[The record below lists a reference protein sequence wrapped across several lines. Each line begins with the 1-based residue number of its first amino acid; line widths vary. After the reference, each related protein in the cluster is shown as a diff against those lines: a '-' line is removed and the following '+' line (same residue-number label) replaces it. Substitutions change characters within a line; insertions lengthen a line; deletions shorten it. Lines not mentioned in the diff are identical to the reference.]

1 VSLSLR
7 LSLRVSLRL
16 QRAVL
21 LGALLLFALYFLTPL
36 YVMLVTS
43 LKDAEQLRS
52 GHLLSLPSAP
62 TLDAWG
68 KAWSSACTGVECG
81 ACSPSSSTRC

>member
-1 VSLSLR
+1 M
-7 LSLRVSLRL
+7 
-16 QRAVL
+16 VL

-62 TLDAWG
+62 TLDA
-68 KAWSSACTGVECG
+68 
-81 ACSPSSSTRC
+81 